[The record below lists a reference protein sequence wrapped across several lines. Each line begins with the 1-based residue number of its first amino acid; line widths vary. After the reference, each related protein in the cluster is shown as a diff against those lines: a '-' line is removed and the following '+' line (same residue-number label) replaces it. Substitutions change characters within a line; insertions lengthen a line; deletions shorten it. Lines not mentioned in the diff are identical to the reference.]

1 MSFLAGSVRPS
12 ISAPCGR
19 RDLFTTGP
27 GPDAGGSKPGKE
39 GCDQMPEKSGMDGAP
54 GERAGSCAMAGMAAV
69 AANITTK
76 RKSGREFMIPPVH
89 ESLRPYRFPACGWRR
104 ADKPILSNSAKSR
117 TAIRAPL
124 RYD

>member
-39 GCDQMPEKSGMDGAP
+39 GCDHMPEKSGIDARP
-54 GERAGSCAMAGMAAV
+54 LAGPATGVTVCAQAGMPAP
-69 AANITTK
+69 AANAINK
-76 RKSGREFMIPPVH
+76 
-89 ESLRPYRFPACGWRR
+89 
-104 ADKPILSNSAKSR
+104 NKSR
-117 TAIRAPL
+117 RCTLMISSDYDLPVLVRA
-124 RYD
+124 